1 MTTKVENFLLS
12 ALMSVSKHLAP
23 ALYAALGSSLA
34 GTQHQTEGQARDA
47 MRFALAAPTR
57 LAPMPQV
64 QRKAA

>member
-1 MTTKVENFLLS
+1 MTTKVENFILN
-12 ALMSVSKHLAP
+12 ALMSVSRHLAP
-23 ALYAALGSSLA
+23 ALYAAMGSSLA
-34 GTQHQTEGQARDA
+34 GAQGHGEGQGRDA